1 MLGSVIT
8 AMVTPFRADGAV
20 DFERFREL
28 ATYLVENGSDGLV
41 VCGTTGES
49 PTLSDAEKLDLFR
62 VAVDEVGGRATVI
75 AGTGTYDTGHSA
87 ALTKEATKLGV
98 DAILVVTPYYNK
110 PPQRAIV
117 RHFEEIAGATHLPVV
132 AYNIPGRVVINIE
145 SETIAR
151 LAEIE
156 NVVAVKQAHDD
167 REQARFIA
175 EETRLDLY
183 SGDDPNTFAFLEL
196 GGVGVVS
203 VTAHLWGP
211 QIAEM
216 IRRPPRRRRRGRA
229 GAARGAAAGLRPP
242 ADPDEPDPDQGGA
255 QPHGPR
261 GRRTPAADGRAGR
274 ERARAD
280 PLLSR
285 AVGASRSRV
294 GVAALDSAP
303 MGECRIIPLGGLGEV
318 GKNMTVYEADGAIVV
333 VDAGL
338 AFPRDEHLGVDLVLP
353 DFSYLRDREQ
363 MVRAVVLTHGHEDH
377 VGALP
382 YLMREVR
389 VPLVLATR
397 LTLALVKSKLDEHGL
412 LRSAELRELAPGDE
426 PVELGPFRLEFIRM
440 AHSIPDAA
448 AVMLETPGGRCVHT
462 GDYKLDHTPV
472 DGQRTDVG
480 RLAEIGSRGV
490 DLLLG
495 DSTNAERAGVTES
508 ERVVGEA
515 FRQIFPSRE
524 GRILVS
530 SFASNVH
537 RMQQAADVG
546 VDCGRKVAF
555 VGRSMRKNA
564 NIARSLGYMDVPEE
578 AILRPH
584 ELAELPRGEQLILC
598 TGSQG
603 EPMSAMTRIAYND
616 HPAVSV
622 EAGDTV
628 IISAKPIPGNE
639 LRVHDAIN
647 RLAKMGAEVLHEDN
661 APVHVSG
668 HGKAEELRTMIGLL
682 RPKAVMPVH
691 GEFRM
696 LAAHAQLAREGGVP
710 DDRIVMAENGSVV
723 ELRDGVTRIV
733 GEVEAGMTFVDGL
746 GVGDVHD
753 VALRDRR
760 KLSEDG
766 ILIVVAT
773 LAAQDGGGL
782 TAPPELIA
790 RGFGEGA
797 EPLLEELREEANRV
811 LRELLADDVTEIKLL
826 QEHLHD
832 ALGGIVYDRTRRR
845 PMVLPV
851 IVEV

>member
-1 MLGSVIT
+1 M
-8 AMVTPFRADGAV
+8 GA
-20 DFERFREL
+20 
-28 ATYLVENGSDGLV
+28 
-41 VCGTTGES
+41 
-49 PTLSDAEKLDLFR
+49 
-62 VAVDEVGGRATVI
+62 
-75 AGTGTYDTGHSA
+75 
-87 ALTKEATKLGV
+87 
-98 DAILVVTPYYNK
+98 
-110 PPQRAIV
+110 
-117 RHFEEIAGATHLPVV
+117 
-132 AYNIPGRVVINIE
+132 
-145 SETIAR
+145 
-151 LAEIE
+151 
-156 NVVAVKQAHDD
+156 
-167 REQARFIA
+167 
-175 EETRLDLY
+175 
-183 SGDDPNTFAFLEL
+183 
-196 GGVGVVS
+196 
-203 VTAHLWGP
+203 
-211 QIAEM
+211 
-216 IRRPPRRRRRGRA
+216 
-229 GAARGAAAGLRPP
+229 
-242 ADPDEPDPDQGGA
+242 
-255 QPHGPR
+255 
-261 GRRTPAADGRAGR
+261 
-274 ERARAD
+274 
-280 PLLSR
+280 
-285 AVGASRSRV
+285 
-294 GVAALDSAP
+294 
-303 MGECRIIPLGGLGEV
+303 CRIVPLGGLGEV

-353 DFSYLRDREQ
+353 DFSYLREREE

-412 LRSAELRELAPGDE
+412 LRSAELQELMPGDD
-426 PVELGPFRLEFIRM
+426 PVDLGPFRLELVRM

-448 AVMLETPGGRCVHT
+448 AVVLETPGGRCVHT

-480 RLAEIGSRGV
+480 RLAELGSLGV

-495 DSTNAERAGVTES
+495 DSTNAERPGVTES

-515 FRQIFPSRE
+515 FRQIFPRRE

-530 SFASNVH
+530 SFASNLH
-537 RMQQAADVG
+537 RMQQAADVAR
-546 VDCGRKVAF
+546 DCGRKVAF

-564 NIARSLGYMDVPEE
+564 NIARSLGYMDVPDDL
-578 AILRPH
+578 ILRPQ

-616 HPAVSV
+616 HPAVQV

-628 IISAKPIPGNE
+628 VISAKPIPGNE

-668 HGKAEELRTMIGLL
+668 HGRAEELRTIIGLL

-710 DDRIVMAENGSVV
+710 EDRIVLAENGSVV
-723 ELRDGVTRIV
+723 ELQDGVARIV
-733 GEVEAGMTFVDGL
+733 GEVAAGVTFVDGL

-773 LAAQDGGGL
+773 LAGQDGGGL

-790 RGFGEGA
+790 RGFGEAA
-797 EPLLEELREEANRV
+797 EPLLDELREEANRV
-811 LRELLADDVTEIKLL
+811 LRELIADDVTEIKLL

-832 ALGGIVYDRTRRR
+832 ALGGVVYDRTRRR